1 MRKAT
6 KILLIT
12 SLCLIAAGVLLCC
25 ASLAMGYS
33 GGFGIT
39 GDFKYRE
46 LNDAPSMEKL
56 ELEPFTGIEI
66 SVVACDVELAVG
78 DKYALEYEGLTA
90 APDFSVG
97 SDGVLRFTTAADK
110 ENYILLLN
118 GLSLSL
124 GNAYGEFG
132 TVRIYCPANA
142 AFNGVSIDGSVGDV
156 DIVGVSCGDLTVRA
170 DSGDINIQGLTAGT
184 ATVESAAGNV
194 KADSL
199 NVDGFTLDSE
209 YGDIDIVGLNAGT
222 VTIGSDYGDT
232 EIRDFTVT
240 GKADITS
247 DYGDVK
253 LSLRDGGE
261 GYGLDLR
268 TDFGDVKVNGK
279 NYGSSSTGMYAPAGI
294 PIRVYTAYGDIEAE

>member
-39 GDFKYRE
+39 GDFSYRDF
-46 LNDAPSMEKL
+46 NDAPSMEKL
-56 ELEPFTGIEI
+56 ELGPFTGIEL
-66 SVVACDVELAVG
+66 SVEACDVELAAG
-78 DKYALEYEGLTA
+78 DRYALEYEGLTA

-97 SDGVLRFTTAADK
+97 GDGVLRFTTAADK

-118 GLSLSL
+118 GLSLSV
-124 GNAYGEFG
+124 GNINGGLG

-142 AFNGVSIDGSVGDV
+142 ALNGVSIDNSVGDV
-156 DIVGVSCGDLTVRA
+156 DISGINCGDITVKA
-170 DSGDINIQGLTAGT
+170 DSGGINIQWLTAGNV
-184 ATVESAAGNV
+184 TVENDAGDV
-194 KADSL
+194 RADSL
-199 NVDGFTLDSE
+199 NVGGFTLDSD

-222 VTIGSDYGDT
+222 VTVSSGYGDT
-232 EIRDFTVT
+232 ELRNFTVT
-240 GKADITS
+240 EKADITS

-253 LSLRDGGE
+253 LFLRDGGD

-268 TDFGDVKVNGK
+268 TDFGDVTVNGK
-279 NYGSSSTGMYAPAGI
+279 NYGSSSAGMYAPTGI